1 MSVKESANRSL
12 MRRLRSNKN
21 AFRMLCFEPM
31 FGIVFNL
38 FNPFFYKYMVDL
50 GCTPVQIGLI
60 TTVGLVFQFIFS
72 VLAAPITDRM
82 GRRKATVIFDII
94 SWSGATLIWAV
105 AQNFYFF
112 LAAAV
117 IQAVNRI
124 VYVSWTCL
132 LVEDTEKDLLVT
144 LFSWITVANLLA
156 GLIVPFA
163 SPFISRYDLVTV
175 MHWLI
180 GIACAVMT
188 LMFILRNIAVKE
200 TSVGRTR
207 MEESKNESIGLQL
220 MNLLKTV
227 LEIWKTPQ
235 TRFMF
240 LLTAVYNIAIT
251 VRGSFF
257 SLYITNAL
265 GLSDAY
271 IGYFA
276 FGTSAIMLLVY
287 FFVQPRLVALQ
298 PKAPLNVS
306 LLLCMLGFAML
317 GFRFPSVPV
326 MMAIL
331 VSSMVL
337 TSVGTAVAQPFIDGL
352 SHASM
357 DNDKRANMTGV
368 LFSLTLL
375 TSAPFGYI
383 GGELFHLNPQV
394 LFVVASGI
402 YFVCFLMM
410 VLLFDKGRKTKII
423 KTVDL
428 PR

>member
-1 MSVKESANRSL
+1 MGVKETGNRSL
-12 MRRLRSNKN
+12 LRRVRANKN
-21 AFRMLCFEPM
+21 AFHMLCFEPM

-38 FNPFFYKYMVDL
+38 FNPFFYKYMEDL

-60 TTVGLVFQFIFS
+60 TTVGLVFQFCFS

-82 GRRKATVIFDII
+82 GRRKASVVFDII

-112 LAAAV
+112 LIAAV
-117 IQAVNRI
+117 VQAVNRI

-144 LFSWITVANLLA
+144 VFSWITVANLIA

-163 SPFISRYDLVTV
+163 SLFVEKYDLVTI
-175 MHWLI
+175 MRWLI
-180 GIACAVMT
+180 GIAFVVMT
-188 LMFILRNIAVKE
+188 AMFILRNLAVKE
-200 TSVGRTR
+200 TSVGLARI
-207 MEESKNESIGLQL
+207 EASKNESIGMQL
-220 MNLLKTV
+220 KNLSKTV
-227 LEIWKTPQ
+227 VEIWKTPQ

-240 LLTAVYNIAIT
+240 ILTAVYNIAIT
-251 VRGSFF
+251 MRGSFF

-265 GLSDAY
+265 GLPDSY

-276 FGTSAIMLLVY
+276 FGTSAIMLLIY

-298 PKAPLNVS
+298 PKMPLNVS
-306 LLLCMLGFAML
+306 LLLCAAGFALL
-317 GFRFPSVPV
+317 GLNFPSAPV
-326 MMAIL
+326 MMAVL
-331 VSSMVL
+331 VASMVL

-383 GGELFHLNPQV
+383 GGELFHFSPQL
-394 LFVVASGI
+394 LFVAASGI
-402 YFVCFLMM
+402 YFVCFLLM
-410 VLLFDKGRKTKII
+410 VLLFEKSRRTK
-423 KTVDL
+423 L
-428 PR
+428 S